1 MKRIIRFSRG
11 FVPAAIISS
20 LLIVGGIVAFFM
32 NGGFNLGVDFQAGL
46 MQEVQFAPKAF
57 ALTYEGR
64 GTAQV
69 SLASNRLD
77 IVISGSDI
85 DKATHSFFFDEYP
98 SVGQLASAMRGLE
111 GLSVADVVRSD
122 DSSAWLIQSAQQT
135 PRLGSEPTAL
145 FILGPDAAPLAIEEV
160 RTALASVAGSAVQN
174 LGSPS
179 ERKFMIRVIDD
190 GSIAGF
196 AKEAGED
203 ISTALDAYFGD
214 DSWSVSQS
222 NYVGS
227 RFSKTL
233 TDQMFVLVALTLL
246 LILVYASFR
255 FKPKYAFGAVLAII
269 HDVLIMIVFIAFVRM
284 EFSTL
289 TIAALLTILGY
300 SINDTIVI
308 FDRIRENMR
317 LYPEDGFTPN
327 LNRAISETLGR
338 TIITTVTT
346 LLAVLSLYIFT
357 NGSMKDFALVLIIG
371 MLSGV
376 YSTVYIATAF
386 VHFWEKASV
395 KRGAKKALAA
405 TAPAK

>member
-1 MKRIIRFSRG
+1 MKRIINFSRG
-11 FVPAAIISS
+11 FLPAAIISS
-20 LLIVGGIVAFFM
+20 LLVVSGVVGFFI

-46 MQEVQFAPKAF
+46 MQEVQFAPRAF
-57 ALTYEGR
+57 SLTYEGR
-64 GTAQV
+64 GIAQV

-77 IVISGSDI
+77 IVVSGSDI

-98 SVGQLASAMRGLE
+98 TIGQLASAMRGLD
-111 GLSVADVVRSD
+111 GLSVADVSRSD
-122 DSSAWLIQSAQQT
+122 ENSAWLIQSAQQT
-135 PRLGSEPTAL
+135 PRLGTEPTAL
-145 FILGPDAAPLAIEEV
+145 FVLAPNAEPLAIEEV
-160 RTALASVAGSAVQN
+160 RAALASLAGSAVQN

-196 AKEAGED
+196 AKKAGED
-203 ISTALDAYFGD
+203 ISSALDARFGK

-233 TDQMFVLVALTLL
+233 TDQVFILVALTLL

-317 LYPEDGFTPN
+317 LYPEDGYTAN
-327 LNRAISETLGR
+327 MNRAISETLGR

-357 NGSMKDFALVLIIG
+357 SGSMKDFALILIIG

-376 YSTVYIATAF
+376 YSTIYIASAF
-386 VHFWEKASV
+386 VHLWEKISE
-395 KRGAKKALAA
+395 KRSAKKALAA
-405 TAPAK
+405 TAK